1 MVTDLTVTSGV
12 DEEHCRGQAMEEI
25 VMKAFNVAVVVVAAA
40 ALLSACATN
49 EQDRRAGTGAV
60 VGAGVGAIAGQA
72 IGKNTRSTV
81 GGAAGGAL
89 LGAVVGT
96 ASTPSQGRNQCR
108 YRRND
113 GTIYVAPC

>member
-1 MVTDLTVTSGV
+1 
-12 DEEHCRGQAMEEI
+12 
-25 VMKAFNVAVVVVAAA
+25 MKSLNVAILVVSAT

-60 VGAGVGAIAGQA
+60 VGAGVGAVAGQA
-72 IGKNTRSTV
+72 IGNNTRSTV

-96 ASTPSQGRNQCR
+96 ASTPSQDRSKCR
-108 YRRND
+108 YRRSD
-113 GTIYVAPC
+113 GTIFIAPC